1 MFKKLHRQMTFFC
14 TLITSLIL
22 ISMTCLCLLIAER
35 NTKERS
41 YISFSDNLT
50 SIFSYFEEQNVISH
64 QWLLQMESTYHLKM
78 HILDNGN
85 PLFSQRLGSSDEYPP
100 ELFEQARDIAYRKYG
115 IDSSDLSYRELS
127 YNHAEFKMHGE
138 DSGEYYA
145 SVALIPK
152 KNGVLNVTALY
163 SLDAQEKELR
173 HQRLLFASIDVLAVL
188 LLFLF
193 SWHFTKRMIKPIRE
207 SRERQAQFIAAAS
220 HELRSPLTVILS
232 SLSAMKM
239 ADKEQAE
246 AFSDTI
252 QAEGQRMS
260 RLIGDMLSLA
270 NADNRSWSIHASNV
284 EPDTLL
290 LQTYEKFESLASQKG
305 LRLSVN
311 IPDEDCPA
319 CSMDGERIAQVLSIL
334 IDNAM
339 SYTPKGGQIS
349 LSLARS
355 CSKLSYTVAD
365 NGPGIPDDQKEAV
378 FERFYRT
385 DKSHKSKS
393 HFGLGL
399 CIAQEIVKLH
409 KGRIQVKDTPGGGAT
424 FTVVLPVQNTF
435 TNCSST

>member
-22 ISMTCLCLLIAER
+22 ISMTCICLLIVEN
-35 NTKERS
+35 NTREKS
-41 YISFSDNLT
+41 YTSFSDNLT
-50 SIFSYFEEQNVISH
+50 SIFSYFEEQNIISH
-64 QWLLQMESTYHLKM
+64 QWLLQMESTYHMKM
-78 HILDNGN
+78 YILDNGN
-85 PLFSQRLGSSDEYPP
+85 PLFSQRLTSSEEYSV
-100 ELFEQARDIAYRKYG
+100 ELFEQAREIAFKKYG
-115 IDSSDLSYRELS
+115 IDSNDLDFRELTS
-127 YNHAEFKMHGE
+127 SHAEFKMHGDNSE
-138 DSGEYYA
+138 DYYA
-145 SVALIPK
+145 SVALVPK
-152 KNGVLNVTALY
+152 NNGVLNITVLY
-163 SLDAQEKELR
+163 SLETQNREIWN
-173 HQRLLFASIDVLAVL
+173 QRLLFAFINALAVL

-207 SRERQAQFIAAAS
+207 SRERQSQFIAAAS

-270 NADNRSWSIHASNV
+270 NADNRSWSIHMASV

-290 LQTYEKFESLASQKG
+290 LQTYEKFESLAHQKG
-305 LRLSVN
+305 LRLTVN
-311 IPDEDCPA
+311 IPEEDCPV
-319 CSMDGERIAQVLSIL
+319 CSIDGERIAQVLSIL

-339 SYTPKGGQIS
+339 SYTPKGGEIS
-349 LSLARS
+349 LGLSRS
-355 CSKLSYTVAD
+355 SSKLIFTVAD
-365 NGPGIPDDQKEAV
+365 NGPGVPDDQKEAI

-409 KGRIQVKDTPGGGAT
+409 KGKIYVKDTPGGGAT
-424 FTVVLPVQNTF
+424 FTVMLPA
-435 TNCSST
+435 